1 MTADEITTMVTTY
14 KENYWEKEMITD
26 IEKEKISSIN
36 ENNHSE
42 TEKNRLLQKAK
53 LLEMEL

>member
-26 IEKEKISSIN
+26 IEKEKISSTN

>member
-42 TEKNRLLQKAK
+42 TEKK
-53 LLEMEL
+53 

>member
-1 MTADEITTMVTTY
+1 
-14 KENYWEKEMITD
+14 MITD
-26 IEKEKISSIN
+26 IEKEKISSTN

-42 TEKNRLLQKAK
+42 TEKKRLLQKAK

>member
-1 MTADEITTMVTTY
+1 MTADEITTMVMTY

>member
-1 MTADEITTMVTTY
+1 
-14 KENYWEKEMITD
+14 MITD